1 MIIRKALVLGAAAGS
16 MLAAAAS
23 SQAVSITFATVSP
36 VSAGPTGGQPGNIN
50 WTLGVNSNTTRFTNV
65 LNPTGQQ
72 TIFDQSQIQYG
83 LNNTF
88 DNGTGNVTDSFSAA
102 KSVYFDYSVTING
115 QQDFFRVVGD
125 ASGTMTFNTVQG
137 SSSLAKWTPGSFFE
151 SATEGSGYVSVPFVA
166 TLDPVTGAPSDEIK
180 WNIGGVLT
188 DIFIYQ
194 QNPLTAPIEPGFP
207 TPSPASVNGYILA
220 VPEPSSLALLMCSG
234 IAGSMLLWRRRR
246 A

>member
-1 MIIRKALVLGAAAGS
+1 

-23 SQAVSITFATVSP
+23 SQAVSIAFATVQP
-36 VSAGPTGGQPGNIN
+36 TSAGPTAGQPGNNN
-50 WTLGVNSNTTRFTNV
+50 WTLGVNSDATRFTNV
-65 LNPTGQQ
+65 LNPTGGQ
-72 TIFDQSQIQYG
+72 TIIDQSQIQYG
-83 LNNTF
+83 LNDTF
-88 DNGTGNVTDSFSAA
+88 DNGVGNGSDTFSGPNA
-102 KSVYFDYSVTING
+102 KQVYFDYSVTING

-125 ASGTMTFNTVQG
+125 ASGSMKVDVVQG
-137 SSSLAKWTPGSFFE
+137 SSSLAKWTPKAFYE
-151 SATEGSGYVSVPFVA
+151 SAVEGTGYVSVPFVS
-166 TLDPVTGAPSDEIK
+166 TFDPVTGAPSDQIK
-180 WNIGGVLT
+180 WTIGGVLT